1 MIALGKSRLTFV
13 HFFETNH
20 YHNGSNDQNLIFELV
35 CFSIDCQNSRISLIM
50 NLKSLFLLLV
60 IFVPLIMMSQSAF
73 LAVDPASGEISLNQ
87 AGADHLS
94 SLAFN
99 CIGREYPNKIA
110 HVMSSEEEVGSPQQ
124 LHPAFYG
131 CFDWHSSIHGHWM
144 LVRLLKEFP
153 DLANAEEIRAA
164 IDANLQPEHIQVEVA
179 YLSHPQRSSFERM
192 YGWAWLLKLAEEVN
206 TWEDVQ
212 AKQWAEAIQ
221 PLADKIE
228 SLYIDFLPRQTY
240 PIRTGQHPNTAFGLS
255 FAWDYAQ
262 MMNRPELAAAIRKAA
277 YRYYALDTEC
287 PAHYEP
293 GGADFLSPCLEEA
306 NLMQRILEPDAFAE
320 WFGRF
325 MPTIAPSL
333 KTPALVSDRND
344 GKLVHLD
351 GLNLSRAWCFTAIA
365 RKLPAGDPRKAA
377 IMHIANEHIQLTL
390 PNIASGSYEGEHWLA
405 SFAVYSLVVAG
416 K

>member
-1 MIALGKSRLTFV
+1 MLQKILLS
-13 HFFETNH
+13 FFA
-20 YHNGSNDQNLIFELV
+20 
-35 CFSIDCQNSRISLIM
+35 ISLP
-50 NLKSLFLLLV
+50 FLV
-60 IFVPLIMMSQSAF
+60 MAQSAF
-73 LAVDPASGEISLNQ
+73 LDIDPDSKQISLNQ
-87 AGADHLS
+87 AGAEHLS
-94 SLAFN
+94 GLAFH
-99 CIGREYPNKIA
+99 CIGREYPNKIS
-110 HVMSSEEEVGSPQQ
+110 HVMSNEEEVGSPQQ
-124 LHPAFYG
+124 LHPAFFG

-153 DLANAEEIRAA
+153 SLANAEDIRAA

-206 TWEDVQ
+206 TWEDAQ
-212 AKQWAEAIQ
+212 AQEWAEALQ

-262 MMNRPELAAAIRKAA
+262 TMGRPELAAAIREAA

-333 KTPALVSDRND
+333 RTPAVVADRND

-365 RKLPAGDPRKAA
+365 NKLPVDDPRKAA
-377 IMHIANEHIQLTL
+377 IQQIANQHIELTL

-405 SFAVYSLVVAG
+405 SFAVYTLVVAG

>member
-1 MIALGKSRLTFV
+1 MM
-13 HFFETNH
+13 
-20 YHNGSNDQNLIFELV
+20 Y
-35 CFSIDCQNSRISLIM
+35 
-50 NLKSLFLLLV
+50 KSLLFLFAICPSV
-60 IFVPLIMMSQSAF
+60 MIMAQSTF
-73 LAVDPASGEISLNQ
+73 LEIDPDSKKLSLTE
-87 AGADHLS
+87 AGAEHLS
-94 SLAFN
+94 GLAFH

-110 HVMSSEEEVGSPQQ
+110 HVMSNAEEVGSPQQ

-153 DLANAEEIRAA
+153 ELANADAIRAA

-192 YGWAWLLKLAEEVN
+192 YGWAWLLKLSEEVN
-206 TWEDVQ
+206 TWEDEQ
-212 AKQWAEAIQ
+212 AKQWAQALQ

-262 MMNRPELAAAIRKAA
+262 TMNKPELTAAIKEAA
-277 YRYYALDTEC
+277 FRYYALDTEC

-333 KTPALVSDRND
+333 RTPAVVTDRND

-365 RKLPAGDPRKAA
+365 NKLPVDDPRKAA
-377 IMHIANEHIQLTL
+377 IQQIATNHIQLTL

-405 SFAVYSLVVAG
+405 SFAVYTLVVAG

>member
-1 MIALGKSRLTFV
+1 
-13 HFFETNH
+13 
-20 YHNGSNDQNLIFELV
+20 
-35 CFSIDCQNSRISLIM
+35 
-50 NLKSLFLLLV
+50 
-60 IFVPLIMMSQSAF
+60 MSHE
-73 LAVDPASGEISLNQ
+73 G
-87 AGADHLS
+87 
-94 SLAFN
+94 
-99 CIGREYPNKIA
+99 
-110 HVMSSEEEVGSPQQ
+110 EVGSPQQ

-153 DLANAEEIRAA
+153 SLANAEEIREA
-164 IDANLQPEHIQVEVA
+164 IDANLQPEHIQTEVA

-192 YGWAWLLKLAEEVN
+192 YGWAWLLKLAEEVY
-206 TWEDVQ
+206 TWEDEQ
-212 AKQWAEAIQ
+212 AKEWAKALQ

-228 SLYIDFLPRQTY
+228 SLYINFLPRQTY
-240 PIRTGQHPNTAFGLS
+240 PIRNGQHANTAFGLS

-262 MMNRPELAAAIRKAA
+262 ALDRPELAASIKEAT

-333 KTPALVSDRND
+333 KTPAVVTDRND

-365 RKLPAGDPRKAA
+365 NKLPTGDPRKMP
-377 IMHIANEHIQLTL
+377 IQQIANQHIELAL

-405 SFAVYSLVVAG
+405 SFAVYTLVVAG